1 MTTKPIPGCIVDTM
15 LNLHLGLVFFFF
27 FEDHSYSCGQRIFL
41 KSNSCSSVSFKF
53 RCTVYHKL

>member
-27 FEDHSYSCGQRIFL
+27 LRITRIAVGNEF
-41 KSNSCSSVSFKF
+41 F
-53 RCTVYHKL
+53 